1 METKGMK
8 AVDFH
13 SHILPGIDDG
23 SKTAEES
30 IAMLTMAAEQGIRC
44 VVATPHFYPGY
55 DRPERFLEN
64 RARAEAELREAMKD
78 RQNLPEVIVGAE
90 VYFFRGISQSELL
103 PELTIQGKRCILLEM
118 PPAPWSEDIYRE
130 LEEIWNKWGV
140 TPIIAHI
147 DRYIAPFR
155 TDGIPERLSRLPV
168 LVQANAEFFL
178 GKFTGPMALR
188 MLKKDQIQ
196 LLGSDCHNLTS
207 RKPNL
212 GQALEKI
219 RQKLGQE
226 TVDEIH
232 AFASEVLGI

>member
-1 METKGMK
+1 MK

-30 IAMLTMAAEQGIRC
+30 IAMLTMAAEQGIQC

-130 LEEIWNKWGV
+130 LEDIWDKWGV

>member
-1 METKGMK
+1 MK

-30 IAMLTMAAEQGIRC
+30 IAMLTMAAEQGIQC

-130 LEEIWNKWGV
+130 LEEIWDKWGV

-155 TDGIPERLSRLPV
+155 TYGIPERLSRLPV

>member
-1 METKGMK
+1 MK

-30 IAMLTMAAEQGIRC
+30 IAMLTMAAEQGIEC
-44 VVATPHFYPGY
+44 VVATPHFYPSY
-55 DRPERFLEN
+55 DTPEHFLEN
-64 RARAEAELREAMKD
+64 RARAEAQLREAL
-78 RQNLPEVIVGAE
+78 RQRTDLPEVVVGTE

-103 PELTIQGKRCILLEM
+103 PELTIRGKRCILLEM
-118 PPAPWSEDIYRE
+118 PPAPWPEDFYRE
-130 LEEIWNKWGV
+130 LEEIWDKWAV

-147 DRYIAPFR
+147 DRYIGPFR
-155 TDGIPERLSRLPV
+155 TYGIPERLSRLPV
-168 LVQANAEFFL
+168 LVQANADFFL
-178 GKFTGPMALR
+178 GRLTAPMALR
-188 MLKKDQIQ
+188 MLKQDRIQ

-212 GQALEKI
+212 GQALETI

-226 TVDEIH
+226 TVEEIH
-232 AFASEVLGI
+232 ALASEVLGI

>member
-64 RARAEAELREAMKD
+64 RARAEAELLEAMKD

-90 VYFFRGISQSELL
+90 VYFFRGIGQSELL

-130 LEEIWNKWGV
+130 LEEIWDKWGV

>member
-1 METKGMK
+1 MK

-30 IAMLTMAAEQGIRC
+30 IAMLTMAAEQGIQC

-130 LEEIWNKWGV
+130 LEEIWDKWGV

>member
-1 METKGMK
+1 MK

-30 IAMLTMAAEQGIRC
+30 VAMLTMAAEQGIQC

-118 PPAPWSEDIYRE
+118 PPAPWSEDFYRE
-130 LEEIWNKWGV
+130 LEEIWDKWGV

>member
-1 METKGMK
+1 MK

-130 LEEIWNKWGV
+130 LEEIWDKWGV

-212 GQALEKI
+212 GLALEKI

>member
-30 IAMLTMAAEQGIRC
+30 IAMLTMAAEQGIQC

-130 LEEIWNKWGV
+130 LEEIWDKWGV